1 MNHEC
6 LRRLAG
12 VPEGS
17 ATSQPNYW
25 DGWASPGASVVLEI
39 EGLKD
44 GKLICPP
51 VPQGPSFWSEKY
63 LEAGSLGLG
72 HMPVKHVQ
80 SKSRHSSAT
89 QMGQEV
95 LICSK
100 DDSALEKAQEPHIDS
115 FEKC

>member
-51 VPQGPSFWSEKY
+51 VPQGPSF
-63 LEAGSLGLG
+63 
-72 HMPVKHVQ
+72 
-80 SKSRHSSAT
+80 
-89 QMGQEV
+89 
-95 LICSK
+95 
-100 DDSALEKAQEPHIDS
+100 
-115 FEKC
+115 